1 MEKNFIEDLKFINKK
16 EYINNM
22 RKNGTFGGSIEIQI
36 YSIISKLKIV
46 CFVRNLQATKEY
58 NAYDS
63 DPSYCFISGIKN
75 INKIYIMLNV
85 KKKNRKIIMF
95 H

>member
-1 MEKNFIEDLKFINKK
+1 M
-16 EYINNM
+16 
-22 RKNGTFGGSIEIQI
+22 
-36 YSIISKLKIV
+36 
-46 CFVRNLQATKEY
+46 RNLQAIKEY
-58 NAYDS
+58 NADDS

>member
-1 MEKNFIEDLKFINKK
+1 MLNFNEKESHNHYVPLRSKTNKNELSK
-16 EYINNM
+16 DIRDEIKISLGIIKDKSEEKIKSILTGKI
-22 RKNGTFGGSIEIQI
+22 RGSRIGISEWKPI
-36 YSIISKLKIV
+36 Y
-46 CFVRNLQATKEY
+46 
-58 NAYDS
+58 
-63 DPSYCFISGIKN
+63 IKN